1 MRAIVLHCVV
11 AVASGVDASPVV
23 AWLQEQQLWEDT
35 SPRERSFLL
44 APKSLDQKTRSNVRW
59 HQEAQWTLLWVISKV
74 ESLGLPTRQC
84 DTGRLADEIMPALGS
99 NVEPFL
105 ATARLQPPGLLLAE
119 EDRHYNL
126 WCQYFQ
132 TRRLGDHFGPRD
144 LEYYVLYE
152 RQYAFEWLGGHDPWD
167 QVQCDA

>member
-23 AWLQEQQLWEDT
+23 AWLQEQHLWKEV

-59 HQEAQWTLLWVISKV
+59 HQDAQWTLLWMISKV

-84 DTGRLADEIMPALGS
+84 DTRRLADEIMPALGS

-105 ATARLQPPGLLLAE
+105 ATARLQPP
-119 EDRHYNL
+119 
-126 WCQYFQ
+126 
-132 TRRLGDHFGPRD
+132 
-144 LEYYVLYE
+144 
-152 RQYAFEWLGGHDPWD
+152 
-167 QVQCDA
+167 